1 LHQETLLKQ
10 LREREKETFLK
21 FETNQNLFL
30 HQKKTIFILGR
41 QVLDQEK
48 NVISNHMNRHSSHRV
63 TVYAAPCW
71 LAYTSTSYG
80 LPHTTTTRP
89 HGFFFSCTGRMQ
101 AKGHKK
107 D

>member
-71 LAYTSTSYG
+71 LAYT
-80 LPHTTTTRP
+80 TTRP